1 MRASVNISLPEAMK
15 TWVEEQ
21 VAEGGY
27 GTVSEFFRQL
37 LREQQ
42 QRQLR
47 GHVEA
52 NLIDALESGEA
63 TPMTRADW
71 ADIRRQGRKRVSAK
85 RPK

>member
-1 MRASVNISLPEAMK
+1 MK